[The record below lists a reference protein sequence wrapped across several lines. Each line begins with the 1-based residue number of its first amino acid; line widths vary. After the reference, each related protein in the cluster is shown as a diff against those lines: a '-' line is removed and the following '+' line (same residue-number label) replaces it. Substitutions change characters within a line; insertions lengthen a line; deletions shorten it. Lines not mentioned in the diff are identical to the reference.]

1 MESLASMGGGI
12 LHALDPMTLLYCFV
26 GVTVGTFVGV
36 LPGIGPLATVSML
49 LPLTFYLEPTQA
61 LVMLAGIYYGSQYG
75 GSTAS
80 ILLNLPGDAGA
91 AVTCLDGYPL
101 ARQGKAGTALFVT
114 TIGSFIGGCFAIT
127 VLVLLAPP
135 LGRIAVS
142 MSSAEYFSMMLLGII
157 AAVTLVN
164 GSVLKGVA
172 MVALGLVLGLMGT
185 DVMSGT
191 IRFAFDIPYLYDGA
205 SLVLVAMGLFGVS
218 EVLASMGAADND
230 WVASQKIRLRN
241 LIPSRDDMNRSWA
254 PIARGSVLGS
264 IMGIVPGAGTTI
276 PAFLSYAFEKRVS
289 RTPER
294 FGKGAIEGVA
304 APETANNAAAQTA
317 FIPTLTLG
325 VPGGPTMALM
335 LGALM
340 IHGITPGPQLITQHP
355 DVFWS
360 LVGSFWVGNL
370 MLLVLNLP
378 MVGIWVWM
386 LKIPYRIL
394 YPGILVFICLG
405 VYSVNYSFVDVIM
418 VCAFGVVGYILML
431 LRFEPAPLLLGFVLG
446 PMMEENLRR
455 TLLISNGDFSV
466 FIERPVSA
474 GLLLV
479 CAGLLAMSLWGA
491 VSGRRKKLPPS
502 DESMA
507 IEAHKA

>member
-1 MESLASMGGGI
+1 MMETLSLMGGG
-12 LHALDPMTLLYCFV
+12 LASAFAPMTLLYCFI

-80 ILLNLPGDAGA
+80 ILLNLPGDAGSA
-91 AVTCLDGYPL
+91 ITCLDGYPL

-114 TIGSFIGGCFAIT
+114 TIGSFIGGCFAIL
-127 VLVLLAPP
+127 VLVFLAPP
-135 LGRIAVS
+135 LGRIALS
-142 MSSAEYFSMMLLGII
+142 MTSAEYFAMMLLGII

-164 GSVLKGVA
+164 GSVLKGIA

-205 SLVLVAMGLFGVS
+205 NLVLVAMGLFGVS
-218 EVLASMGAADND
+218 EVLASIGSADND
-230 WVASQKIRLRN
+230 WISSQKIRMRN
-241 LIPSRDDMNRSWA
+241 LLPSREDMNKSWG
-254 PIARGSVLGS
+254 PIARGSLLGS
-264 IMGIVPGAGTTI
+264 VMGIVPGAGTTI
-276 PAFLSYAFEKRVS
+276 PAFLAYAFEKRVS
-289 RTPER
+289 KTPER

-304 APETANNAAAQTA
+304 APETANNAASQTA

-355 DVFWS
+355 DVFWG
-360 LVGSFWVGNL
+360 LIGSFWVGNL
-370 MLLVLNLP
+370 ILLVLNLP

-405 VYSVNYSFVDVIM
+405 VYSVNYSFVDVLM
-418 VCAFGVVGYILML
+418 VCGFGILGYVLML

-455 TLLISNGDFSV
+455 TLLISNGDFAV
-466 FIERPVSA
+466 FIQRPICA

-479 CAGLLAMSLWGA
+479 CLALLAMSLYGTI
-491 VSGRRKKLPPS
+491 SGRRKKLPGS
-502 DESMA
+502 EDSMA
-507 IEAHKA
+507 ITQA